1 MELFHSILYYTLS
14 GMLTV
19 LWLALFLR
27 AVVSWFDPTG
37 EGVLS
42 GILYLITEPLI
53 HPIRVLFEKKEWF
66 TETPIDVPF
75 FVLILLVAVLRGLVS
90 LIF

>member
-27 AVVSWFDPTG
+27 AIVSWFDPTG
-37 EGVLS
+37 EGALS
-42 GILYLITEPLI
+42 GVLYVITEPLI
-53 HPIRVLFEKKEWF
+53 HPIRVLFEKKGWF
-66 TETPIDVPF
+66 QETPIDVPF